1 MVQGA
6 LLRVVSLTLMPLFCP
21 LDRIYI
27 LADLRGTPSSY
38 SSVYSHVWNI
48 LQNDHIPPA
57 EEQKNMWREK
67 KEFPEKLN

>member
-1 MVQGA
+1 M
-6 LLRVVSLTLMPLFCP
+6 
-21 LDRIYI
+21 DRIYI

-38 SSVYSHVWNI
+38 SSVYSHVWKI
-48 LQNDHIPPA
+48 LQNDHIPLA